1 MSEGGRWSFMPR
13 QPGSKLREPT
23 AGAFFSS
30 DATGGAGAALV
41 REGIQNSLDAKAS
54 SDAVLV
60 RISFRLG
67 EHAPLWQ
74 DIAPWLR
81 DAVDHYRAVPRNGIH
96 PDDLPEFADGE
107 RCNLLVFEDFETTG
121 LGGDPEAAFPEEDP
135 GEKQRNHFFHFWRAE
150 GRSEKKKD
158 ELGSWGLGKDVYYRA
173 SRINTAFG
181 LTIRP
186 GANSKRALLMGQSI
200 LKLHT
205 ISTDKHEARY
215 QEGYWGAPNLG
226 PTGVV
231 LPVENT
237 TAVGSFR
244 TTFGLWRGDDPG
256 LSVVVPYLDVEIK
269 RDEVSRAI
277 VQNYFYAILANQL
290 EVVVRL
296 PGEQDEY
303 TMDSQS
309 LPEVAQDLQQAGKVT
324 PVDTAAIDLASWA
337 LGDLQAKNRHEL
349 PAPANTNSSSNWQ
362 HQEFGD
368 FLETLKETLTRKA
381 KIAVRVP
388 VNVRHRKK
396 GSGVSHFDV
405 YIQPADNNEL
415 YKPTFIRDG
424 IVIPDVRTRGVRGI
438 HSLVIVESGPLAE
451 FLRQSE
457 NPSHTTWQREE
468 VRKDYVNA
476 PSTLD
481 FVTMSVRRIMDRL
494 AASDQARDDTLLTD
508 LFPVADPAQPTPK
521 TPRPKNEGE
530 PPDRRPRPP
539 KMTLK
544 KRPGGF
550 RLETGPGFTEGKQR
564 WVVKAA
570 YDVRRGNPLTQYQP
584 ADFQLDRAP
593 IAVTSAGVDR
603 IDIAP
608 GGHKNRI
615 VIDDPVPGEFWLEVN
630 GFDQNRQLLIRV
642 EKRAASA

>member
-1 MSEGGRWSFMPR
+1 MSKGGRWSFTPL

-67 EHAPLWQ
+67 EHAPLWEE
-74 DIAPWLR
+74 IAPWLS
-81 DAVDHYRAVPRNGIH
+81 DAADHYRAAPRNGIH

-135 GEKQRNHFFHFWRAE
+135 DEEQRNHFFHFWRAE

-186 GANSKRALLMGQSI
+186 GANSKRVLLMGQSI

-205 ISTDKHEARY
+205 ISTDEAEARY
-215 QEGYWGAPNLG
+215 QEGYWGAPDLG
-226 PTGVV
+226 LTGVV

-237 TAVGSFR
+237 TAVDSFR
-244 TTFGLWRGDDPG
+244 TAFGLWRGDDPG
-256 LSVVVPYLDVEIK
+256 LSVVVPYLDAEIK

-309 LPEVAQDLQQAGKVT
+309 LPEVAQDLEQAGKVT
-324 PVDTAAIDLASWA
+324 PVDTAVINLASWA
-337 LGDLQAKNRHEL
+337 LHDLQAENRHEL
-349 PAPANTNSSSNWQ
+349 SAPASTNSSSNWQ
-362 HQEFGD
+362 HQAFGD
-368 FLETLKETLTRKA
+368 FLETLKETLTRKG

-396 GSGVSHFDV
+396 GSAVSHFDV

-508 LFPVADPAQPTPK
+508 LFPMADPEQPTPK
-521 TPRPKNEGE
+521 APRPKNRGE
-530 PPDRRPRPP
+530 PPDRRPRSP

-564 WVVKAA
+564 WVVQAA

-584 ADFQLDRAP
+584 ADFQLDQAP
-593 IAVTSAGVDR
+593 IAVTSAGVVR
-603 IDIAP
+603 IDVAP
-608 GGHKNRI
+608 DGHKNRI

-630 GFDQNRQLLIRV
+630 GFDQNRQLLVRV
-642 EKRAASA
+642 EKRAAPA